1 MTARLQNSIRRKA
14 LALSLHALACVALGA
29 ALVVPPALHAREA
42 ATPAAR
48 EDWLELRLAGVPAGY
63 ILERADGAATF
74 VESKL
79 VLNRMGSKVEISSAT
94 TFDEDADGR
103 LRGLTMQA
111 STSRD
116 KSALT
121 LTVGKDELTIVSQ
134 AGGKSYTTKQPL
146 NAPLYGPRG
155 ARALSRA
162 KLAAQGDVLNY
173 STFVPE
179 AGAVAQVTRT
189 VLRRETI
196 KVGARDVDAVVVTET
211 SNAMPVPSTLWLDA
225 DARVVRQEQRSPFG
239 LVELAPG
246 TAALRAIV
254 EAGAELPEDT
264 YSNAVARSN
273 VRLPRPRDIERVVL
287 RLELKN
293 PEAGLPDLSGLH
305 QRVLEKSDRHIVFEV
320 TRTNAPDDAQSPR
333 DDAQYVQPNAVLQAD
348 HADVRKLA
356 AQLKRPGASRW
367 QQARVLQDWV
377 SENMQF
383 DAGVALVSASEVVRD
398 RRGTCVAYAVLLT
411 SLARALDIPS
421 RMVMGYVYAVNMW
434 GGHAWTEIRVG
445 DDWVPIDAAMYAPG
459 VADAARFAIMRLS
472 EKQGVGTDQAALAQL
487 FGNEKIRVLSYTID
501 GATFDVA
508 DGAKPY
514 AIDGDVYR
522 NTPLGLVVRK
532 PVDASF
538 VKLDAMYPDTTVV
551 GVRDAQGRET
561 TVHQG
566 AASVTDLRDDGLA
579 AYLKE
584 AGYVAPMHALRVA
597 DRPALLATKFDAQK
611 KVATTA
617 VAFRDGEDLWLVR
630 TDGEDGERRVRAAAA
645 GIALAAPAASA
656 AVASR

>member
-1 MTARLQNSIRRKA
+1 MTARLQTSLRRKA
-14 LALSLHALACVALGA
+14 LALSLHAVACVALGG
-29 ALVVPPALHAREA
+29 ALFVPPALHAREA

-63 ILERADGAATF
+63 ILERADGAKTH
-74 VESKL
+74 VESKM

-103 LRGLTMQA
+103 LRSLTTQA

-116 KSALT
+116 KSTLT
-121 LTVGKDELTIVSQ
+121 LTVGTDELTLESQ

-146 NAPLYGPRG
+146 TAPLYGPRG

-162 KLAAQGDVLNY
+162 RLAAPGDVLKY

-179 AGAVAQVTRT
+179 AGSVAQVTRT
-189 VLRRETI
+189 MLRRETI
-196 KVGARDVDAVVVTET
+196 KVGARDVDARVVTEI
-211 SNAMPVPSTLWLDA
+211 SSAMPVPSTLWLDA

-239 LVELAPG
+239 LVELSPG
-246 TAALRAIV
+246 TASLRAVV
-254 EAGAELPEDT
+254 EAGAELPDDT

-273 VRLPRPRDIERVVL
+273 VRLPRPRDVERVVL

-293 PEAGLPDLSGLH
+293 PEAGLPDLSGPN
-305 QRVLEKSDRHIVFEV
+305 QRVVEKSDRHVVFEV
-320 TRTNAPDDAQSPR
+320 TRPNMPDDAQSPR
-333 DDAQYVQPNAVLQAD
+333 EDAQYVSPTAVLQSD
-348 HADVRKLA
+348 HADVARLA

-383 DAGVALVSASEVVRD
+383 DAGVAMVSASEVVRD

-411 SLARALDIPS
+411 SLARALEIPS
-421 RMVMGYVYAVNMW
+421 RMVFGYVYAANMW
-434 GGHAWTEIRVG
+434 GGHAWTEIRIG

-459 VADAARFAIMRLS
+459 VADAARFAIVRLS
-472 EKQGVGTDQAALAQL
+472 EKQGAGTDQAALAQL
-487 FGNEKIRVLSYTID
+487 FGNERIRVLSYAID
-501 GATFDVA
+501 GRTIDVA
-508 DGAKPY
+508 DGAKAY

-522 NTPLGLVVRK
+522 NAPLGLVVRK
-532 PVDASF
+532 SADASF

-561 TVHQG
+561 TLHQG
-566 AASVTDLRDDGLA
+566 AASVTELREDGLA

-584 AGYVAPMHALRVA
+584 KGYAAPMHALRVA
-597 DRPALLATKFDAQK
+597 GRPALLATKVDAGK
-611 KVATTA
+611 KTATTA
-617 VAFRDGEDLWLVR
+617 IAFRDGEDLWLVR
-630 TDGEDGERRVRAAAA
+630 TDGDDGERRVRAAAQ
-645 GIALAAPAASA
+645 GVELAAPAA
-656 AVASR
+656 AVAAR